1 MNASPEAS
9 LRLAAVGDA
18 AAMFDVIRSAFEA
31 RRPVDPPADA
41 LSDTV
46 DDVASALRS
55 GHGVCLELGGRL
67 IACMLISVADG
78 VATFRRV
85 SVLPEHSGAGHAH
98 QLIEG
103 AASVAADLGCHT
115 VELLTR
121 REFPELL
128 AWWQRHGFRVAR
140 EARDGYILSRPLPIL
155 LDVPTAGD
163 MQELGRRIAALLRKG
178 DVIIATGDLGAGKT
192 TLAQGI
198 GEGLEVQ
205 GQVTSPTFIISR
217 FHEASA
223 AGPSFVHVDAYR
235 LGGGA
240 ELADIDLD
248 ESLEDSVTMVEW
260 GEGMAE
266 WLSDDR
272 LEITIERG
280 EGDDVRTVLLDGVG
294 PRWGGALEPLR
305 ELR

>member
-1 MNASPEAS
+1 MIASSEAS
-9 LRLAAVGDA
+9 LRLAAEGDA
-18 AAMFDVIRSAFEA
+18 TQMLRVIRSAFAA
-31 RRPVDPPADA
+31 RRPVDPPAEA

-46 DDVASALRS
+46 DDIVVALRE
-55 GHGVCLELGGRL
+55 GLGVCLEIDGELAACLL
-67 IACMLISVADG
+67 IKVTDG
-78 VATFRRV
+78 VATLRRV
-85 SVLPEHSGAGHAH
+85 SVLPEHSGSGLAH
-98 QLIEG
+98 RLVEG
-103 AASVAADLGCHT
+103 AATLAAEEGCHT

-128 AWWQRHGFRVAR
+128 TWWQRHGFRVAR
-140 EARDGYILSRPLPIL
+140 ETEVGYILSRPLPISL
-155 LDVPTAGD
+155 RVPTAEA
-163 MQELGRRIAALLRKG
+163 MQELGRRIAGLLRKG
-178 DVIIATGDLGAGKT
+178 DVIIASGDLGAGKT

-198 GEGLEVQ
+198 GEGLGVS

-217 FHEASA
+217 VHESLN
-223 AGPSFVHVDAYR
+223 AGPAFVHVDAYR

-248 ESLEDSVTMVEW
+248 QSLLDSVTLVEW

-266 WLSDDR
+266 WLSEDR

-280 EGDDVRTVLLDGVG
+280 SADDARTVLLDGVG
-294 PRWGGALEPLR
+294 QRWAGALEPLR